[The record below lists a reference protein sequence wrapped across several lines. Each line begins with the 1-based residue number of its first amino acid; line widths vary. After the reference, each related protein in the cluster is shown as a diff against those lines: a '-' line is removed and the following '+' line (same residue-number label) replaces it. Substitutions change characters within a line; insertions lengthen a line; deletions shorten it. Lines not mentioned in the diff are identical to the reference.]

1 MFYSLFLF
9 GCGLIG
15 YTIGWRIGYGEW
27 WWENFKK
34 DKKK

>member
-9 GCGLIG
+9 ACELIV
-15 YTIGWRIGYGEW
+15 YTVGWRIGRGEW